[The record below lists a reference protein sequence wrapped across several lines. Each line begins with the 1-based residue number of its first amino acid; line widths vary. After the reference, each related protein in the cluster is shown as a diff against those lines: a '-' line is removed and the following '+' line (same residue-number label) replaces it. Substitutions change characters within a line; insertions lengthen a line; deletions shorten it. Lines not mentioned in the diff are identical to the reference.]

1 MPAQVV
7 GFILA
12 APLRVISVYFGY
24 MHSWGGETRGSQNPP
39 SRNVADNDNRTD
51 AIGSTE
57 RTAVGVRAPRLRM
70 TECFNLDFISG
81 EVRRRTGPQARWRPV
96 PNSGA
101 DNLGKVRNRDNQGRW
116 RKTRQGAP

>member
-7 GFILA
+7 GFILT

-70 TECFNLDFISG
+70 TEFFNLDFISG
-81 EVRRRTGPQARWRPV
+81 EVRRRTGPQA
-96 PNSGA
+96 
-101 DNLGKVRNRDNQGRW
+101 
-116 RKTRQGAP
+116 